1 MVAILCKVE
10 LWERIKSL
18 ARIPPIHPLTRV
30 KICRI
35 IYHVTIYQLMIIRM
49 VSMSPD
55 PVSYLPLTEPTFY
68 ILLSLAPGRKHG
80 YAIMKDVRGLSR
92 ERVNLSTS
100 TLYTA
105 VGRLLDQEL
114 IERLDDGGQDPG
126 PGLPRKSYA
135 LTDLGRRVLEAE
147 MVRLQGMVK
156 EARLRL
162 REDGA

>member
-1 MVAILCKVE
+1 M
-10 LWERIKSL
+10 
-18 ARIPPIHPLTRV
+18 P
-30 KICRI
+30 
-35 IYHVTIYQLMIIRM
+35 
-49 VSMSPD
+49 PD
-55 PVSYLPLTEPTFY
+55 PISYLPLTEPTFY

-80 YAIMKDVRGLSR
+80 YAIMKDVKHLSG

-114 IERLDDGGQDPG
+114 IERLSEDEQEAG
-126 PGLPRKSYA
+126 PGLPRKFYA

-147 MVRLQGMVK
+147 HVRLQGMVN

-162 REDGA
+162 REEGT

>member
-1 MVAILCKVE
+1 MSID
-10 LWERIKSL
+10 
-18 ARIPPIHPLTRV
+18 PLN
-30 KICRI
+30 
-35 IYHVTIYQLMIIRM
+35 
-49 VSMSPD
+49 
-55 PVSYLPLTEPTFY
+55 YLPLTESTFY
-68 ILLSLAPGRKHG
+68 ILLSLVPGKKHG
-80 YAIMKDVRGLSR
+80 YAIMKDVKDLSS

-114 IERLDDGGQDPG
+114 IERLSDEQQAAG

-147 MVRLQGMVK
+147 HIRLQGMVK

-162 REDGA
+162 KGEEA

>member
-1 MVAILCKVE
+1 MAIE
-10 LWERIKSL
+10 
-18 ARIPPIHPLTRV
+18 PL
-30 KICRI
+30 
-35 IYHVTIYQLMIIRM
+35 
-49 VSMSPD
+49 
-55 PVSYLPLTEPTFY
+55 SYLPLTEPTFY

-80 YAIMKDVRGLSR
+80 YAIMKDVRDLSG
-92 ERVNLSTS
+92 ERVKLSTS

-114 IERLDDGGQDPG
+114 IERLSDDELDAG

-147 MVRLQGMVK
+147 TVRLQGMIQ

-162 REDGA
+162 RENKA

>member
-1 MVAILCKVE
+1 MSID
-10 LWERIKSL
+10 
-18 ARIPPIHPLTRV
+18 PL
-30 KICRI
+30 
-35 IYHVTIYQLMIIRM
+35 
-49 VSMSPD
+49 SF
-55 PVSYLPLTEPTFY
+55 LPLTEPTFY
-68 ILLSLAPGRKHG
+68 IILSLAPGRKHG
-80 YAIMKDVRGLSR
+80 YAIKKDVKDLSK

-105 VGRLLDQEL
+105 IGRLLDRKL
-114 IERLDDGGQDPG
+114 IERFSDDEQDAS

-147 MVRLQGMVK
+147 AARLQGMVK